1 MLIRLLEE
9 PGLAKRMR
17 IEAPTGVLLIGP
29 PGTGKTMIGRLIATV
44 TRRSFYPIT
53 AADVL
58 CGLAGDS
65 VKRVAQIFSRAK
77 QESPSVVF
85 LDEMEGLLPR
95 TTRQLSLHDVQV
107 VEQFLIEISNLEP
120 EHDVFLVGATNHAD
134 DIDPRAL
141 RGGRFSEKIRI
152 DLPGTAGRERLLR
165 RYLEGVPLESGLGVS
180 HVAERLEGLAPAD
193 IEAVCQ
199 AAKRFALMRVGEG
212 QNLPPLSFSD
222 FEMATQ
228 RIRMTL

>member
-1 MLIRLLEE
+1 M
-9 PGLAKRMR
+9 K

-44 TRRSFYPIT
+44 THRSFYPIT

-58 CGLAGDS
+58 GGLTGDS

-77 QESPSVVF
+77 QESPSVIF

-95 TTRQLSLHDVQV
+95 TAEQLSQHDVQV

-120 EHDVFLVGATNHAD
+120 EHDVFLVGATNHPD

-152 DLPGTAGRERLLR
+152 DLPGTAGRERLLG
-165 RYLEGVPLESGLGVS
+165 RYLAGVPLESGLGVS
-180 HVAERLEGLAPAD
+180 KLADQLEGLAPAD
-193 IEAVCQ
+193 IEAACQ

-212 QNLPPLSFSD
+212 QSFPPLSFRD
-222 FEMATQ
+222 FEMAIQ
-228 RIRMTL
+228 RIRMTT